1 MTRTAPIAVIG
12 MGPRAPLSPGP
23 VPIEVVEATME
34 NAGYDPARPPGA
46 LAVHDTAEA
55 ACLALAL
62 GICDL
67 AITVSG
73 PSLGAVAER
82 GTAIALRRLDDALL
96 DGDLVR
102 AVIETA
108 TDPAADPALDAVVD
122 TATTPVTD
130 RGADATTAR
139 VTDRG
144 AGTATGPMT
153 ASRPGT
159 GPARSGPGGR
169 SPTGGPTA
177 RPRDPLT
184 VQDGFPPVHLPADRR
199 PRVVAW
205 SGRHRQEADAVR
217 EGLAGFFAT
226 LAPDRFADAVA
237 VLQRG
242 RTPHPVRGAIVATT
256 PAEASA
262 ALVAA
267 RTASAEE
274 TAGHEPPSRDAA
286 WTGVRFVFPAG
297 GAGRLGASLYGVER
311 LFSETMDVCLEA
323 FERHGVDFCDAWLAG
338 ERDDDPVTFAVT
350 YSLAATLTGWGV
362 TPGGCTGEGVGEF
375 TAAAFSGTL
384 ELDEAIARV
393 AASGAAP
400 ERVSGHAFHEVE
412 ARRGTVAGP
421 EASSEPAAGPKAGG
435 AHGAPSL
442 LLGAA
447 AGISPGEE
455 TIRCGDDR
463 RGLLTALAR
472 LWTLGCPVDWVAL
485 DPDHPLQ
492 RLPVP
497 GGHRPAEVTPVP
509 VPAPEVRER
518 ENASPAPEA
527 RERESASRLPEGL
540 PEPAEPL
547 RRPEAVPYSFWV
559 LEQLAGSSGVSNL
572 AVAFRTRQPLRRLPL
587 QIAVNRLLKRHPAL
601 RLRFPEVDGAPVRH
615 LTAPKDAQIKLVNGE
630 TTPETLVADLQRFL
644 DEPFDLGRDLLFRA
658 GHFAL
663 PDGGGSVVC
672 LVAHHIVIDA
682 TSMQFLV
689 EELGGF
695 YDAQTSQEPLPAAL
709 AGTAPMLEP
718 KAASRESL
726 DYWLD
731 KLRDVDPAAMVLP
744 GSRPSPARPTFA
756 GHTCSWEV
764 DADTRRALDTLRTGL
779 RTTDNIVL
787 AAAFM
792 LTLRAHGAGPELVA
806 AMPVTTRTAAM
817 RGHVG
822 YGVSTLPIRVR
833 ADSEEGFAALVR
845 RVEDVFFEGVE
856 HADASVE
863 AVLVE
868 RGHGTGDWRVP
879 LFRHMFNYRPWTDDQ
894 VSILG
899 SVPEYVEDLFDR
911 SRLDLQCIAVQEPGR
926 LTLRVWHS
934 TEVHDEAEIA
944 AFVAR
949 MTALLRRAAKDAH
962 RPQRE
967 LDSLSADDR
976 RLLDRLNDTARTWE
990 GPATLLER
998 IVTRTGSLET
1008 GDGQVGR
1015 ESGAGAAI
1023 RDGLP
1028 EGVRGSGAGTVIGD
1042 GLPGVV
1048 RGSGDQA
1055 VIGDGDPEA
1064 TREPRTVTAIRDG
1077 DREVT
1082 YGELLDWAAS
1092 VRDTLVARGAGP
1104 GDIVALGLSRSAE
1117 MVAAVLG
1124 VWAAGAAYLPL
1135 DPRQP
1140 ELRLAYQVED
1150 CGARLVV
1157 ADSEAP
1163 WAGET
1168 PVLPMPQAPASG
1180 AEADQGPR
1188 RPLDAAEVSA
1198 TISGESI
1205 AYVIYTS
1212 GSTGRPKGVAVTH
1225 GNLANL
1231 VLDFADRLGAGAADA
1246 VLWSTTT
1253 SFDISALELMLPL
1266 TVGGTLVVA
1275 SDDDQL
1281 QPRRFLELIAARD
1294 VRVVQATPTAW
1305 RLIAPEARDELAGRV
1320 VLCGGEPMP
1329 AALATDLLGL
1339 GCRLFNVYGPTETT
1353 IWSTAAEILGPP
1365 ADPVP
1370 IGVPLANTRI
1380 FVRGADGREAP
1391 PGVPG
1396 ELCVAGDGVSAGY
1409 VNRPEL
1415 TAERFGEHPR
1425 HGRFYRTGD
1434 MARLRHDATL
1444 ELLGRDDRQIKLRG
1458 HRIELGEIEAVLH
1471 HHDAVKVAAVIVH
1484 DERLVAFVQPTDP
1497 PDGETEA
1504 ALREELWRYAGTRLP
1519 DYAVPS
1525 GIVLAGEFPTTA
1537 NGKIDYRGLTVPED
1551 ASPSAPGAPASSE
1564 LAEGVLRLWREA
1576 LRRPGLGE
1584 HDNFFL
1590 NGGHSVLAVRLIA
1603 PLEELAGRAINVRA
1617 VFDHPTPAELAAFI
1631 QEGTGS

>member
-1 MTRTAPIAVIG
+1 MTNTASIAVIG
-12 MGPRAPLSPGP
+12 MGPRAPLPPPG
-23 VPIEVVEATME
+23 VVLAETQEGALE
-34 NAGYDPARPPGA
+34 NAGHDPARSPGVFA
-46 LAVHDTAEA
+46 TYEPAEE
-55 ACLALAL
+55 ACLALAV
-62 GICDL
+62 GDCDL
-67 AITVSG
+67 VLSVSG
-73 PSLGAVAER
+73 PSLDALAER
-82 GTAIALRRLDDALL
+82 GTTIVLKRLDDALL
-96 DGDLVR
+96 DGDLVS
-102 AVIETA
+102 AVIE
-108 TDPAADPALDAVVD
+108 AVIES
-122 TATTPVTD
+122 P
-130 RGADATTAR
+130 
-139 VTDRG
+139 
-144 AGTATGPMT
+144 
-153 ASRPGT
+153 PGLA
-159 GPARSGPGGR
+159 PARIVSTRTVPARTVPTRSGRGGWR
-169 SPTGGPTA
+169 GGGSAA
-177 RPRDPLT
+177 RLREPLR
-184 VQDGFPPVHLPADRR
+184 VKEGFPPVHLPGDSR

-205 SGRHRQEADAVR
+205 SGRTPAEADAVR
-217 EGLAGFFAT
+217 KSLAGFFAT
-226 LAPDRFADAVA
+226 LGSDRFADAVA
-237 VLQRG
+237 VLQLG
-242 RTPHPVRGAIVATT
+242 RTQHPVRGAVVAAT

-262 ALVAA
+262 ALAATPAAVAVTPA
-267 RTASAEE
+267 ASPEGTALR
-274 TAGHEPPSRDAA
+274 HEPLFKDAA
-286 WTGVRFVFPAG
+286 GEVRFVFPAG
-297 GAGRLGASLYGVER
+297 GAGRLGASLYGAER
-311 LFSETMDVCLEA
+311 LFSEAMDVCLEG
-323 FERHGVDFCDAWLAG
+323 FERHGVDLCDAWLAG

-350 YSLAATLTGWGV
+350 YSLAATLAGWGV
-362 TPGGCTGEGVGEF
+362 TPLECTGDGVGELA
-375 TAAAFSGTL
+375 AAAFSGTL

-393 AASGAAP
+393 AASVVAVSVAVPEQAPEQAPEPVAERAPGQLPEPVADDAMAVSEPVPDDLTVPESVPADIAAP
-400 ERVSGHAFHEVE
+400 EPVAGHETFHETE
-412 ARRGTVAGP
+412 TRRETVTAQGTSPWAGTGP
-421 EASSEPAAGPKAGG
+421 GTTGAGDTLSLLVGTAE
-435 AHGAPSL
+435 APSDE
-442 LLGAA
+442 G
-447 AGISPGEE
+447 
-455 TIRCGDDR
+455 TIDCGDDR
-463 RGLLTALAR
+463 RGLLAALAR
-472 LWTLGCPVDWVAL
+472 LWTLGCPVDWAAL

-497 GGHRPAEVTPVP
+497 GGHRYAPASIFPGP
-509 VPAPEVRER
+509 SPRPSAPASAPAFASASVSRER
-518 ENASPAPEA
+518 EG
-527 RERESASRLPEGL
+527 ASRVPEGL

-547 RRPEAVPYSFWV
+547 RRPGAVPYSFWV

-572 AVAFRTRQPLRRLPL
+572 AVAFRTREPLRRFPL

-601 RLRFPEVDGAPVRH
+601 RLRFPVVDGAPVRH
-615 LTAPKDAQIKLVNGE
+615 LTAPQDAQIKLVNGE
-630 TTPETLVADLQRFL
+630 TTEETLVSDLQGFL

-709 AGTAPMLEP
+709 SGVAPMLEP
-718 KAASRESL
+718 GEASRKSL

-731 KLRDVDPAAMVLP
+731 RLGDVDPAAMVLP

-822 YGVSTLPIRVR
+822 YGVSTLPMRVR
-833 ADSEEGFAALVR
+833 ADPDEGFAALVR

-949 MTALLRRAAKDAH
+949 MTALLRRAAEDAR

-967 LDSLSADDR
+967 LDSLSAADR

-998 IVTRTGSLET
+998 IVARTG
-1008 GDGQVGR
+1008 
-1015 ESGAGAAI
+1015 
-1023 RDGLP
+1023 
-1028 EGVRGSGAGTVIGD
+1028 GVHEPGSGTGIREGDREARAG
-1042 GLPGVV
+1042 
-1048 RGSGDQA
+1048 
-1055 VIGDGDPEA
+1055 
-1064 TREPRTVTAIRDG
+1064 TAIRDG

-1082 YGELLDWAAS
+1082 YDELLTWAAA
-1092 VRDTLVARGAGP
+1092 VRDTLVSHGAGP

-1117 MVAAVLG
+1117 TVAAVLG

-1150 CGARLVV
+1150 CGARLVI

-1163 WAGET
+1163 WAGEV
-1168 PVLPMPQAPASG
+1168 PVLSMPQAPG
-1180 AEADQGPR
+1180 AGAADHDGAPAR
-1188 RPLDAAEVSA
+1188 RLDPAEVA
-1198 TISGESI
+1198 AAVSGESI

-1266 TVGGTLVVA
+1266 TAGGTLVVA

-1305 RLIAPEARDELAGRV
+1305 RLIAPEARDELAGRI

-1380 FVRGADGREAP
+1380 FVRDADGREAP

-1434 MARLRHDATL
+1434 MARLRHDGAL

-1484 DERLVAFVQPTDP
+1484 DDRLVAFVQPTDL
-1497 PDGETEA
+1497 PDGETGA

-1525 GIVLAGEFPTTA
+1525 GIVLADEFPTTA

-1551 ASPSAPGAPASSE
+1551 ESSSASRAPASSE

-1631 QEGTGS
+1631 QEGAGS

>member
-1 MTRTAPIAVIG
+1 MTNTASIAVIG
-12 MGPRAPLSPGP
+12 MGPSAPLPPPG
-23 VPIEVVEATME
+23 VVLTETEEGALE
-34 NAGYDPARPPGA
+34 NAGYDPARLPGVF
-46 LAVHDTAEA
+46 AVHEPAED
-55 ACLALAL
+55 ACLALAA
-62 GICDL
+62 GDCDL
-67 AITVSG
+67 VVTVSG
-73 PSLGAVAER
+73 PSLDALAEQ
-82 GTAIALRRLDDALL
+82 GTTIVLKRLDDALL
-96 DGDLVR
+96 DGDLVS
-102 AVIETA
+102 AVIEA
-108 TDPAADPALDAVVD
+108 VLESPPGAPPAPVVSTRTVPARTV
-122 TATTPVTD
+122 
-130 RGADATTAR
+130 
-139 VTDRG
+139 
-144 AGTATGPMT
+144 
-153 ASRPGT
+153 
-159 GPARSGPGGR
+159 PARSGHGGGRGGPPGGG
-169 SPTGGPTA
+169 SVA
-177 RPRDPLT
+177 RLREPLR
-184 VQDGFPPVHLPADRR
+184 VRKGFPPVHLPGDSR

-205 SGRHRQEADAVR
+205 SGRTPEEADAVR
-217 EGLAGFFAT
+217 KSLRGFFAT
-226 LAPDRFADAVA
+226 LGADRFADAVA
-237 VLQRG
+237 VLQLG
-242 RTPHPVRGAIVATT
+242 RAQHPVRGAVVAAT

-262 ALVAA
+262 ALAVAPQA
-267 RTASAEE
+267 VAVTPAASPEGTAL
-274 TAGHEPPSRDAA
+274 GHEPGFGVAA
-286 WTGVRFVFPAG
+286 GTGVRFVFPAG
-297 GAGRLGASLYGVER
+297 GTGRLGASLYGAER
-311 LFSETMDVCLEA
+311 LFSEAMDVCLEG
-323 FERHGVDFCDAWLAG
+323 FERHGVDLCAAWLAG

-350 YSLAATLTGWGV
+350 YSLATTLTGWGV
-362 TPGGCTGEGVGEF
+362 TPLSCAGDGVGEL

-393 AASGAAP
+393 AASAAASAP
-400 ERVSGHAFHEVE
+400 EPEPEQAPGQVPEPVADDVMTVSEPVPDDLTVPESVPADIVAPEPVPGHETFHGPE
-412 ARRGTVAGP
+412 ARRETVQGGTGP
-421 EASSEPAAGPKAGG
+421 EATGAGNPLSLLVGTAT
-435 AHGAPSL
+435 APS
-442 LLGAA
+442 
-447 AGISPGEE
+447 GEG
-455 TIRCGDDR
+455 TIDCGDDR
-463 RGLLTALAR
+463 RGLLAALAR
-472 LWTLGCPVDWVAL
+472 LWTLGCPVDWAAL

-497 GGHRPAEVTPVP
+497 GGHRHAPASIVPVPSPSVPAVSVPAPVP
-509 VPAPEVRER
+509 VP
-518 ENASPAPEA
+518 
-527 RERESASRLPEGL
+527 RESEGASRLPEGL

-547 RRPEAVPYSFWV
+547 REPGAVPYSFWV

-572 AVAFRTRQPLRRLPL
+572 AVAFRTREPLRRFPL

-601 RLRFPEVDGAPVRH
+601 RLRFPVVDGAPVRH
-615 LTAPKDAQIKLVNGE
+615 LTAPQDAQIKLVNGE
-630 TTPETLVADLQRFL
+630 TTEETLVPDLQRFL
-644 DEPFDLGRDLLFRA
+644 DVPFDLGRDLLFRA

-709 AGTAPMLEP
+709 SGVAPMLEP
-718 KAASRESL
+718 GEASRESL

-731 KLRDVDPAAMVLP
+731 RLGDVDPAAMVLP

-822 YGVSTLPIRVR
+822 YGVSTLPMRVR
-833 ADSEEGFAALVR
+833 ADPDEGFAALVR

-949 MTALLRRAAKDAH
+949 MTALLRRAAEDAH

-967 LDSLSADDR
+967 LDSLSTADR
-976 RLLDRLNDTARTWE
+976 ELLDRLNDTARTWE

-998 IVTRTGSLET
+998 ITARTG
-1008 GDGQVGR
+1008 
-1015 ESGAGAAI
+1015 
-1023 RDGLP
+1023 
-1028 EGVRGSGAGTVIGD
+1028 GVHPPGSG
-1042 GLPGVV
+1042 
-1048 RGSGDQA
+1048 
-1055 VIGDGDPEA
+1055 
-1064 TREPRTVTAIRDG
+1064 TAIRDG

-1082 YGELLDWAAS
+1082 YDELLTWAAT
-1092 VRDTLVARGAGP
+1092 VRDTLVTHGAGP

-1150 CGARLVV
+1150 CGARLVI
-1157 ADSEAP
+1157 ADSEALSEVP
-1163 WAGET
+1163 WAGEV
-1168 PVLPMPQAPASG
+1168 PVLPMPQAPGAG
-1180 AEADQGPR
+1180 TRDRDGAPAHRLDPAEA
-1188 RPLDAAEVSA
+1188 AAAV
-1198 TISGESI
+1198 SGESI

-1225 GNLANL
+1225 GNLSNL
-1231 VLDFADRLGAGAADA
+1231 VLDFADRLGAGAGDA

-1380 FVRGADGREAP
+1380 FVRDTDGREAP

-1484 DERLVAFVQPTDP
+1484 DDRLVAFVQPTDL
-1497 PDGETEA
+1497 PDGETGA

-1525 GIVLAGEFPTTA
+1525 GIVLADEFPTTA

-1551 ASPSAPGAPASSE
+1551 DSSPASRAPASSE

-1631 QEGTGS
+1631 SDVPTLEGPR

>member
-1 MTRTAPIAVIG
+1 MTNTAPIAVIG
-12 MGPRAPLSPGP
+12 MGPRAPLSPGA
-23 VPIEVVEATME
+23 VLSDLVEATLE
-34 NAGYDPARPPGA
+34 NAGHDPARPPGS

-62 GICDL
+62 GLCDL

-73 PSLGAVAER
+73 SGLGAVAER

-102 AVIETA
+102 AVIE
-108 TDPAADPALDAVVD
+108 AVID
-122 TATTPVTD
+122 SPP
-130 RGADATTAR
+130 GAVSR
-139 VTDRG
+139 
-144 AGTATGPMT
+144 TGP
-153 ASRPGT
+153 T
-159 GPARSGPGGR
+159 GPARSGPGGGR
-169 SPTGGPTA
+169 SPGGGSNA
-177 RPRDPLT
+177 RLRDPLA
-184 VQDGFPPVHLPADRR
+184 VREGFPPVHLPADLR

-205 SGRHRQEADAVR
+205 SGRTAEEADAVR
-217 EGLAGFFAT
+217 ESLAGFFAT
-226 LAPDRFADAVA
+226 LAADRFADAVA

-242 RTPHPVRGAIVATT
+242 RTPHPVRGAVVAATS
-256 PAEASA
+256 AEASA
-262 ALVAA
+262 ALAAAVTVAPA
-267 RTASAEE
+267 ASSAE
-274 TAGHEPPSRDAA
+274 TVSGHEPLSGGVAG
-286 WTGVRFVFPAG
+286 TGVRFVFPAG

-311 LFSETMDVCLEA
+311 LFSEAMDVCLEG
-323 FERHGVDFCDAWLAG
+323 FERHGVDLCDAWLAG

-350 YSLAATLTGWGV
+350 YSLAVTLTGWGV
-362 TPGGCTGEGVGEF
+362 TPLGCTGEGVGELA
-375 TAAAFSGTL
+375 AAAFSGTL
-384 ELDEAIARV
+384 ERDEAIARV
-393 AASGAAP
+393 AASVVEQVVEQAP
-400 ERVSGHAFHEVE
+400 EPLPDDVMAVPEPVPFDLTTPEPVPDDLATPESVPVDITAPEPVPGHETFHEPE
-412 ARRGTVAGP
+412 TRRDVVPGQGASPRVGTGP
-421 EASSEPAAGPKAGG
+421 GTTGAGG
-435 AHGAPSL
+435 TPSL
-442 LLGAA
+442 LIGTAEE
-447 AGISPGEE
+447 SPGEG
-455 TIRCGDDR
+455 TIGCGDDR
-463 RGLLTALAR
+463 RGLLVALAR
-472 LWTLGCPVDWVAL
+472 LWALGCPVDWVAL

-497 GGHRPAEVTPVP
+497 GGHRHAPATPAP
-509 VPAPEVRER
+509 VPAPDLVP
-518 ENASPAPEA
+518 ASV
-527 RERESASRLPEGL
+527 SRVPEGL

-547 RRPEAVPYSFWV
+547 RGPEAVPYSFWV

-572 AVAFRTRQPLRRLPL
+572 AVAFRTREPLRRLPL

-630 TTPETLVADLQRFL
+630 TTEETLVADLQRFL
-644 DEPFDLGRDLLFRA
+644 DAPFDLGRDLLFRA

-709 AGTAPMLEP
+709 SGTAPMLEP
-718 KAASRESL
+718 GKASRESL

-731 KLRDVDPAAMVLP
+731 RLRDVDPAAMVLP

-822 YGVSTLPIRVR
+822 YGVSTLPMRVR
-833 ADSEEGFAALVR
+833 ADPDEGFAALVR
-845 RVEDVFFEGVE
+845 RVEDAFFEGVE

-934 TEVHDEAEIA
+934 TEVHDEAEIS

-949 MTALLRRAAKDAH
+949 MTALLRRAAEDAN

-967 LDSLSADDR
+967 LDSLSAADR
-976 RLLDRLNDTARTWE
+976 RLLDRLNDTARTWD

-998 IVTRTGSLET
+998 IITRTG
-1008 GDGQVGR
+1008 
-1015 ESGAGAAI
+1015 
-1023 RDGLP
+1023 
-1028 EGVRGSGAGTVIGD
+1028 
-1042 GLPGVV
+1042 
-1048 RGSGDQA
+1048 
-1055 VIGDGDPEA
+1055 
-1064 TREPRTVTAIRDG
+1064 TAIRDG

-1082 YGELLDWAAS
+1082 YDELLTWAAA
-1092 VRDTLVARGAGP
+1092 VRDTLVSHGAGP

-1150 CGARLVV
+1150 CGARLVI
-1157 ADSEAP
+1157 AESEAP
-1163 WAGET
+1163 WAGEI
-1168 PVLPMPQAPASG
+1168 PVLPMPQAPG
-1180 AEADQGPR
+1180 AGSADSDGAPAR
-1188 RPLDAAEVSA
+1188 RLDPAEVAA
-1198 TISGESI
+1198 TVTGESI

-1329 AALATDLLGL
+1329 AALAADLLGL

-1380 FVRGADGREAP
+1380 FVRDADGREAP

-1484 DERLVAFVQPTDP
+1484 DDRLVAFVQPTDLP
-1497 PDGETEA
+1497 RGETGA

-1525 GIVLAGEFPTTA
+1525 GIVLADEFPTTA

-1551 ASPSAPGAPASSE
+1551 ESPPASRAPASSE

-1617 VFDHPTPAELAAFI
+1617 VFDHPTPADLAAFI
-1631 QEGTGS
+1631 QEGAGS

>member
-1 MTRTAPIAVIG
+1 MTNTASIAVIG
-12 MGPRAPLSPGP
+12 MGPRAPLPPPG
-23 VPIEVVEATME
+23 VVLTETDEGALE
-34 NAGYDPARPPGA
+34 NAGYDPARSPGVF
-46 LAVHDTAEA
+46 AVYEPAEA
-55 ACLALAL
+55 ACLALAV
-62 GICDL
+62 GDCDL
-67 AITVSG
+67 VVTVSG
-73 PSLGAVAER
+73 SSLDALAER
-82 GTAIALRRLDDALL
+82 GTTIVLKRLDDALL
-96 DGDLVR
+96 DGDLVS
-102 AVIETA
+102 AVIELVIES
-108 TDPAADPALDAVVD
+108 PP
-122 TATTPVTD
+122 
-130 RGADATTAR
+130 GA
-139 VTDRG
+139 
-144 AGTATGPMT
+144 P
-153 ASRPGT
+153 
-159 GPARSGPGGR
+159 PARIVSTRTVSARTVPTRSGRGGWR
-169 SPTGGPTA
+169 GGGSAA
-177 RPRDPLT
+177 RLREPLR
-184 VQDGFPPVHLPADRR
+184 VKKGFPPVHLPGDSR

-205 SGRHRQEADAVR
+205 SGRTPAEADAVR
-217 EGLAGFFAT
+217 RSLAGFFAT
-226 LAPDRFADAVA
+226 LGTDRFADAVA
-237 VLQRG
+237 VLQLG
-242 RTPHPVRGAIVATT
+242 RTQRPVRGAVVAAT

-262 ALVAA
+262 ALATAVAVTPA
-267 RTASAEE
+267 ASPGEPASGHGPLSGGA
-274 TAGHEPPSRDAA
+274 AG
-286 WTGVRFVFPAG
+286 TGVRFVFPAG
-297 GAGRLGASLYGVER
+297 GAGRLGASLYGAER
-311 LFSETMDVCLEA
+311 LFSEAMDVCLEG
-323 FERHGVDFCDAWLAG
+323 FERHGVDLYDAWLAG

-350 YSLAATLTGWGV
+350 YSLATTLTGWGV
-362 TPGGCTGEGVGEF
+362 TPVACTGEGVGEL

-393 AASGAAP
+393 AASVAVPEQVPERAP
-400 ERVSGHAFHEVE
+400 ERVPEPVADDAMAVPEPIPDSLVVPDPVSDDLVVSELVPGDLAVPEPVPGHETFHEPETPRE
-412 ARRGTVAGP
+412 AAPGQ
-421 EASSEPAAGPKAGG
+421 ASSPQAGTGPGSIDAGDTL
-435 AHGAPSL
+435 SL
-442 LLGAA
+442 LIGTAGASA
-447 AGISPGEE
+447 DEG
-455 TIRCGDDR
+455 TIACGDDR
-463 RGLLTALAR
+463 RGLLAALAR
-472 LWTLGCPVDWVAL
+472 LWTLGCPVDWSAL

-497 GGHRPAEVTPVP
+497 GGHRHAPASIVP
-509 VPAPEVRER
+509 VPDFPP
-518 ENASPAPEA
+518 SS
-527 RERESASRLPEGL
+527 SASREVKRESTPAVPEGL

-547 RRPEAVPYSFWV
+547 RGPGAVPYSFWV

-572 AVAFRTRQPLRRLPL
+572 AVAFRTREPLRRFPL

-601 RLRFPEVDGAPVRH
+601 RLRFPVVDGAPVRH
-615 LTAPKDAQIKLVNGE
+615 LTAPQDAQIKLANGE
-630 TTPETLVADLQRFL
+630 TTEETLIADLQRFL

-709 AGTAPMLEP
+709 SGVAPMLEP
-718 KAASRESL
+718 GEASRESL

-731 KLRDVDPAAMVLP
+731 RLRDVDPAAMVFP

-822 YGVSTLPIRVR
+822 YGVSTLPMRVR
-833 ADSEEGFAALVR
+833 ADPDEGFAALVR

-949 MTALLRRAAKDAH
+949 MTALLRRAAEDAH

-967 LDSLSADDR
+967 LDSLSAADR

-998 IVTRTGSLET
+998 IVTRTGGVQEGALET
-1008 GDGQVGR
+1008 RTGTAVRDGDG
-1015 ESGAGAAI
+1015 
-1023 RDGLP
+1023 
-1028 EGVRGSGAGTVIGD
+1028 
-1042 GLPGVV
+1042 
-1048 RGSGDQA
+1048 
-1055 VIGDGDPEA
+1055 EA
-1064 TREPRTVTAIRDG
+1064 TREIRAVTAVRDG
-1077 DREVT
+1077 DREIT
-1082 YGELLDWAAS
+1082 YGELLAWAAV
-1092 VRDTLVARGAGP
+1092 VRDTLVARGVGP
-1104 GDIVALGLSRSAE
+1104 GDIVALGLGRSAE

-1150 CGARLVV
+1150 CGARLVI

-1163 WAGET
+1163 WAGEV
-1168 PVLPMPQAPASG
+1168 PVLSMPQVPG
-1180 AEADQGPR
+1180 A
-1188 RPLDAAEVSA
+1188 DAAGGDGASAHRLDPAEVAA
-1198 TISGESI
+1198 TVTGESI

-1231 VLDFADRLGAGAADA
+1231 VLDFADRLGTGPADA

-1305 RLIAPEARDELAGRV
+1305 RLVAPEARDELAGRV

-1380 FVRGADGREAP
+1380 FVRDADGREAP

-1396 ELCVAGDGVSAGY
+1396 ELCVAGDGVGAGY

-1415 TAERFGEHPR
+1415 TAERFGEHP
-1425 HGRFYRTGD
+1425 HYGRFYRTGD
-1434 MARLRHDATL
+1434 MARLRYDAAL

-1484 DERLVAFVQPTDP
+1484 DDRLVAFVQPTDL
-1497 PDGETEA
+1497 PDGETGA

-1525 GIVLAGEFPTTA
+1525 GIVLADEFPTTA

-1551 ASPSAPGAPASSE
+1551 ESPPASRAPASSE

-1631 QEGTGS
+1631 QEIQEGAGS

>member
-1 MTRTAPIAVIG
+1 VTNTAPIAVIG
-12 MGPRAPLSPGP
+12 MGPRAPLSPGA

-34 NAGYDPARPPGA
+34 NAGHDPARPPGA
-46 LAVHDTAEA
+46 FAVHDTAEA

-102 AVIETA
+102 AVIETTTDPA
-108 TDPAADPALDAVVD
+108 TDPATD
-122 TATTPVTD
+122 PVTD
-130 RGADATTAR
+130 ATTDPA
-139 VTDRG
+139 
-144 AGTATGPMT
+144 AG
-153 ASRPGT
+153 SRPGT
-159 GPARSGPGGR
+159 GPARSGPGAG
-169 SPTGGPTA
+169 PQGVPTA

-184 VQDGFPPVHLPADRR
+184 VKDGFPPVHLPAGLR
-199 PRVVAW
+199 PRVVTW
-205 SGRHRQEADAVR
+205 SGRDPQEADAVR
-217 EGLAGFFAT
+217 GSLAGFFAT
-226 LAPDRFADAVA
+226 LADDRFADAVA

-242 RTPHPVRGAIVATT
+242 RTPHPVRGAIVAAT

-262 ALVAA
+262 ALAA
-267 RTASAEE
+267 APVASAEK
-274 TAGHEPPSRDAA
+274 TAEDDSPSRGAA
-286 WTGVRFVFPAG
+286 WRGVRFVFPGG
-297 GAGRLGASLYGVER
+297 GAGRLGASLYGAER
-311 LFSETMDVCLEA
+311 LFSETMDVCLEG
-323 FERHGVDFCDAWLAG
+323 FERHGVDFYDAWLAG

-362 TPGGCTGEGVGEF
+362 TPQGCTGEGVGEL

-400 ERVSGHAFHEVE
+400 EQVPGQASHEPE
-412 ARRGTVAGP
+412 ARRETAEGQDSSAEAEAG
-421 EASSEPAAGPKAGG
+421 ARSGG
-435 AHGAPSL
+435 AEGTPSL
-442 LLGAA
+442 LVGTAGTSAA
-447 AGISPGEE
+447 EG
-455 TIRCGDDR
+455 TIGCGDDR
-463 RGLLTALAR
+463 RGLLTAVAR

-492 RLPVP
+492 RLPIP
-497 GGHRPAEVTPVP
+497 AGRRPAEVTPVP
-509 VPAPEVRER
+509 VPAPE
-518 ENASPAPEA
+518 A
-527 RERESASRLPEGL
+527 RERQGAARVPDGL

-547 RRPEAVPYSFWV
+547 RRPEAIPYSFWV
-559 LEQLAGSSGVSNL
+559 LEQLARSSGVSNL
-572 AVAFRTRQPLRRLPL
+572 AVAFRTRRPLRRLPL

-601 RLRFPEVDGAPVRH
+601 RLRFPEVDGAPMRH

-630 TTPETLVADLQRFL
+630 TTRETLVADLQRFL

-672 LVAHHIVIDA
+672 LVAHHIVVDA
-682 TSMQFLV
+682 TSIQFLV

-718 KAASRESL
+718 GAASRKSL

-756 GHTCSWEV
+756 GHTCSWKV

-792 LTLRAHGAGPELVA
+792 LTLRAHGAGPDLVA

-833 ADSEEGFAALVR
+833 ADAEEDFAALTR
-845 RVEDVFFEGVE
+845 RVEDAFFEGVE

-911 SRLDLQCIAVQEPGR
+911 SRLDMQCIAVQEPGR

-949 MTALLRRAAKDAH
+949 MTALLRRAAQDAH

-998 IVTRTGSLET
+998 IITRTGSLHT
-1008 GDGQVGR
+1008 GDR
-1015 ESGAGAAI
+1015 E
-1023 RDGLP
+1023 
-1028 EGVRGSGAGTVIGD
+1028 V
-1042 GLPGVV
+1042 
-1048 RGSGDQA
+1048 
-1055 VIGDGDPEA
+1055 
-1064 TREPRTVTAIRDG
+1064 TREPRAVTAIRDG

-1082 YGELLDWAAS
+1082 YGELLGWAAS
-1092 VRDTLVARGAGP
+1092 VRDTLVAHGAGP

-1150 CGARLVV
+1150 CGARLVI
-1157 ADSEAP
+1157 ADSDAP

-1180 AEADQGPR
+1180 AAAADQRERDGVPAHR
-1188 RPLDAAEVSA
+1188 LEAAEVSA

-1231 VLDFADRLGAGAADA
+1231 VLDFADRLEAGAGDA

-1305 RLIAPEARDELAGRV
+1305 RLIAPEARDELAGRI

-1380 FVRGADGREAP
+1380 FVRDADGREAP

-1484 DERLVAFVQPTDP
+1484 DERLVAFVQPTDL

-1525 GIVLAGEFPTTA
+1525 GIVLADEFPTTA

-1551 ASPSAPGAPASSE
+1551 AAPSAPRSPASSE
-1564 LAEGVLRLWREA
+1564 LAEGVLRIWREA

-1603 PLEELAGRAINVRA
+1603 PLEELAGQTINVRA

-1631 QEGTGS
+1631 QEGAGS

>member
-12 MGPRAPLSPGP
+12 MGPRAPLSSGP

-34 NAGYDPARPPGA
+34 NAGHDPARPPGA

-102 AVIETA
+102 VVIET
-108 TDPAADPALDAVVD
+108 TTGSAAD
-122 TATTPVTD
+122 TVTD
-130 RGADATTAR
+130 AATVSVTAL
-139 VTDRG
+139 V

-153 ASRPGT
+153 ASRSGT

-169 SPTGGPTA
+169 SPTGGPPA
-177 RPRDPLT
+177 RPCDSLT
-184 VQDGFPPVHLPADRR
+184 VKDGFPPVHLPADGR

-262 ALVAA
+262 ALAAA
-267 RTASAEE
+267 RRASAEE

-286 WTGVRFVFPAG
+286 WAGVRFVFPAG
-297 GAGRLGASLYGVER
+297 GAGRLGASLYGIER

-323 FERHGVDFCDAWLAG
+323 FERHGVDLCDAWLAG

-362 TPGGCTGEGVGEF
+362 TPGGCTGEGVGEL

-400 ERVSGHAFHEVE
+400 EQESGRAFHEVE
-412 ARRGTVAGP
+412 ARPEPVAGP
-421 EASSEPAAGPKAGG
+421 EPSSEPAAGPKAGG
-435 AHGAPSL
+435 ARGAPSL
-442 LLGAA
+442 LVGT
-447 AGISPGEE
+447 AGTAGRPPGEG
-455 TIRCGDDR
+455 TIHCGDDR

-509 VPAPEVRER
+509 VPAPE
-518 ENASPAPEA
+518 A
-527 RERESASRLPEGL
+527 RERESASRVPEGL

-630 TTPETLVADLQRFL
+630 TTRETLVADLQGFL

-658 GHFAL
+658 GHFTL

-806 AMPVTTRTAAM
+806 AMPVTTRTATM

-833 ADSEEGFAALVR
+833 ADPEEGFAALVR

-949 MTALLRRAAKDAH
+949 MTALLRRAAEDAH

-998 IVTRTGSLET
+998 IITRTG
-1008 GDGQVGR
+1008 
-1015 ESGAGAAI
+1015 
-1023 RDGLP
+1023 
-1028 EGVRGSGAGTVIGD
+1028 
-1042 GLPGVV
+1042 
-1048 RGSGDQA
+1048 
-1055 VIGDGDPEA
+1055 
-1064 TREPRTVTAIRDG
+1064 TAIRDG

-1082 YGELLDWAAS
+1082 YGELLGWAAS
-1092 VRDTLVARGAGP
+1092 VRDTLVAYGAGP

-1380 FVRGADGREAP
+1380 FVRDADGREAP

-1484 DERLVAFVQPTDP
+1484 DDRLVAFVQPTDP

-1551 ASPSAPGAPASSE
+1551 ASPSVPRAPASSE

-1603 PLEELAGRAINVRA
+1603 PLEELAGRAVNVRA

-1631 QEGTGS
+1631 QEGAGS

>member
-1 MTRTAPIAVIG
+1 MTNTASIAVIG
-12 MGPRAPLSPGP
+12 MGTRVPLSPGA
-23 VPIEVVEATME
+23 VPTEIVEGALE
-34 NAGYDPARPPGA
+34 NAGHDPARPPNVF
-46 LAVHDTAEA
+46 AVHDSAETACAE
-55 ACLALAL
+55 LAL
-62 GICDL
+62 GLCDL
-67 AITVSG
+67 AVTVSG
-73 PSLGAVAER
+73 SSLGTVAER

-102 AVIETA
+102 AVIEVVVESQ
-108 TDPAADPALDAVVD
+108 PGAV
-122 TATTPVTD
+122 P
-130 RGADATTAR
+130 AR
-139 VTDRG
+139 VVSTRTVP
-144 AGTATGPMT
+144 A
-153 ASRPGT
+153 RT

-169 SPTGGPTA
+169 QPGSGSNA
-177 RPRDPLT
+177 RPRDPLE
-184 VQDGFPPVHLPADRR
+184 VKEGFPPVHLPADSR

-205 SGRHRQEADAVR
+205 SGRTAEEADAVR
-217 EGLAGFFAT
+217 RSLAGFFAT
-226 LAPDRFADAVA
+226 LGADRFADVVA

-242 RTPHPVRGAIVATT
+242 RTPHPVRGAVVAAT

-262 ALVAA
+262 ALAA
-267 RTASAEE
+267 TPAASSGEAASGREPLSGGA
-274 TAGHEPPSRDAA
+274 AG
-286 WTGVRFVFPAG
+286 TGVRFVFPAG

-311 LFSETMDVCLEA
+311 LFSEAMDVCLEG
-323 FERHGVDFCDAWLAG
+323 FERHGVDLYDAWLAG

-362 TPGGCTGEGVGEF
+362 TPLGCTGEGVGEL

-384 ELDEAIARV
+384 ALDEAIALV
-393 AASGAAP
+393 AASVAVPAQAP
-400 ERVSGHAFHEVE
+400 ERVAGQAPEPVADDAMAVPAPVPDDLVVPESVPDDLAVSEPVPGDITVPEPVHETFHEPERLRE
-412 ARRGTVAGP
+412 AVPGRGTGP
-421 EASSEPAAGPKAGG
+421 GSGG
-435 AHGAPSL
+435 AEDPPSL
-442 LLGAA
+442 LIGTAGAH
-447 AGISPGEE
+447 AGER
-455 TIRCGDDR
+455 TIGCGDDR
-463 RGLLTALAR
+463 RGLLAALAR
-472 LWTLGCPVDWVAL
+472 LWTLGRPVDWVAL

-497 GGHRPAEVTPVP
+497 GGHVP
-509 VPAPEVRER
+509 FPGLPRSSSAPQER
-518 ENASPAPEA
+518 E
-527 RERESASRLPEGL
+527 RERESASRVPEGL

-547 RRPEAVPYSFWV
+547 RRPGAVPYSFWV

-572 AVAFRTRQPLRRLPL
+572 AVAFRTREPLRRLPL

-601 RLRFPEVDGAPVRH
+601 RLRFPVVDGTPVRH
-615 LTAPKDAQIKLVNGE
+615 LTAPKDAQIKLVNWA
-630 TTPETLVADLQRFL
+630 TTEETLVADLQGFL

-658 GHFAL
+658 GHLTL

-709 AGTAPMLEP
+709 SGTAPMLEP
-718 KAASRESL
+718 GEASRESL

-731 KLRDVDPAAMVLP
+731 RLADVDPAAMVLP

-822 YGVSTLPIRVR
+822 YGVSTLPMRVR
-833 ADSEEGFAALVR
+833 ADPDEGFAALVR

-949 MTALLRRAAKDAH
+949 MTALLRRAAEDAR

-967 LDSLSADDR
+967 LDSLSTADR
-976 RLLDRLNDTARTWE
+976 ELLDGLNDTARTWE

-998 IVTRTGSLET
+998 IAARAGGVQEPGSGT
-1008 GDGQVGR
+1008 
-1015 ESGAGAAI
+1015 AI
-1023 RDGLP
+1023 RDGGS
-1028 EGVRGSGAGTVIGD
+1028 EAVGEVRDGGSE
-1042 GLPGVV
+1042 
-1048 RGSGDQA
+1048 A
-1055 VIGDGDPEA
+1055 VGEA
-1064 TREPRTVTAIRDG
+1064 RDRTAIRDG

-1082 YGELLDWAAS
+1082 YGELLAWAAV
-1092 VRDTLVARGAGP
+1092 VRDTLASHGAGP

-1140 ELRLAYQVED
+1140 ELRLSYQVED

-1157 ADSEAP
+1157 AGSEAP
-1163 WAGET
+1163 WAGEV
-1168 PVLPMPQAPASG
+1168 PVLPMPQAPG
-1180 AEADQGPR
+1180 AGEADRDGVPAHR
-1188 RPLDAAEVSA
+1188 LDPAEVA
-1198 TISGESI
+1198 TAVSGDSI

-1231 VLDFADRLGAGAADA
+1231 VLDFADRLGAGADDA

-1380 FVRGADGREAP
+1380 FVRDADGREAP

-1434 MARLRHDATL
+1434 MARLRHDAAL

-1471 HHDAVKVAAVIVH
+1471 HHDAVKVVAVIVH
-1484 DERLVAFVQPTDP
+1484 DDRLVAFVQPTDL
-1497 PDGETEA
+1497 PDGETGA

-1525 GIVLAGEFPTTA
+1525 GIVLADEFPTTA

-1551 ASPSAPGAPASSE
+1551 DSSPASRAPASSE

-1631 QEGTGS
+1631 QEGAGS